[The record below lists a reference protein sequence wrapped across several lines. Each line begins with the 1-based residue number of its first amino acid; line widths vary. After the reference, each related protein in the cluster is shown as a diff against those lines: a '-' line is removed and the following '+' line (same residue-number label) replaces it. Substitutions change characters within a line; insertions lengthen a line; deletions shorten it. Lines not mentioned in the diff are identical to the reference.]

1 MVPPATA
8 RLFSKFRREKFLLVV
23 IALTVAALCGL
34 SIFLGFSRATLK
46 GELAVAEAT
55 NVEAS
60 RTIRLLQMEVD
71 RLALES
77 EANTAA
83 LQEAREQANERHVA
97 LAQLG
102 TSSDERINRL
112 LAMARKPGA
121 NCESPPELLQE
132 LAGL

>member
-1 MVPPATA
+1 MVPPAKA
-8 RLFSKFRREKFLLVV
+8 RVFSKFRREKSLLVFLV
-23 IALTVAALCGL
+23 LAVATQCALSV
-34 SIFLGFSRATLK
+34 FLGLTRATLK

-55 NVEAS
+55 NLEAS
-60 RTIRLLQMEVD
+60 RTIKLLQMEVD

-77 EANTAA
+77 EANATAA
-83 LQEAREQANERHVA
+83 QEARERMDQRNVA

-102 TSSDERINRL
+102 ASSDERINRL

-121 NCESPPELLQE
+121 NCESPPELLQA

>member
-1 MVPPATA
+1 MVPPAKA
-8 RLFSKFRREKFLLVV
+8 RVFSKFRREKSLLAFLIL
-23 IALTVAALCGL
+23 AVAALCAL
-34 SIFLGFSRATLK
+34 SVFLGLTRATLK

-55 NVEAS
+55 NLEAS
-60 RTIRLLQMEVD
+60 RTIQLLQLEVD

-77 EANTAA
+77 EANATAA
-83 LQEAREQANERHVA
+83 QETRERMDQRNVA

-102 TSSDERINRL
+102 TSSDERINQL

-121 NCESPPELLQE
+121 NCESPPELLRA